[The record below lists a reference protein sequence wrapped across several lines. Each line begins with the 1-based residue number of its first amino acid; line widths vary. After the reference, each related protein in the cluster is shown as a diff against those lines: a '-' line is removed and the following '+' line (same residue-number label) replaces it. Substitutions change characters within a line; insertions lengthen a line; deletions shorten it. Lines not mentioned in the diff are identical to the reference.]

1 MQFDP
6 IARRMLEANLL
17 GGLGLDIQDIGDCLW
32 SKAFRRCMACRLAR
46 SGTVEIA
53 RLFAFTTWTT
63 GRSKTLRLAGASD
76 IFLREAFA
84 LIFGMLR
91 SRRHNAQDRAKIRS
105 PNMDRGPSDSQK
117 LVWAYSSL
125 VPWNLEKWI
134 RSRDPAGT
142 SPASIQGAQRQP
154 SLAWKQVGL
163 QWADE
168 HADLV
173 SCSPVLIHDE
183 TWLTGACPAKNM
195 SQR

>member
-84 LIFGMLR
+84 LIFDMLG

-117 LVWAYSSL
+117 LV
-125 VPWNLEKWI
+125 
-134 RSRDPAGT
+134 
-142 SPASIQGAQRQP
+142 
-154 SLAWKQVGL
+154 
-163 QWADE
+163 
-168 HADLV
+168 
-173 SCSPVLIHDE
+173 
-183 TWLTGACPAKNM
+183 
-195 SQR
+195 